1 NPVPLIVNG
10 KPGQPAPTLWSEV
23 DAIAGAGFEL
33 NGVTVNGLVDEV
45 PPPGVGFMTDTFS
58 VAAEANVLAAIA
70 AVTCA
75 PLIKLVA
82 CALPFTCTTDW
93 GKNPEPFT
101 FNTNGAAPACALTG
115 VIEETEGTEKLT
127 LKPTEL
133 EMCPPGLVTETEVE
147 PALLT
152 KDEGTAAVIVVL
164 FTKVALNGVG
174 ALKTPSQVTVG
185 FASKFEPVKVRVKL
199 ADPTIAV
206 VGEIEAIAGIRF
218 GGGGGGNCTFE
229 PFPPQLARPDAAN
242 NKKRAYI
249 VRERALL
256 LAMDLHILLFM
267 RPPL

>member
-1 NPVPLIVNG
+1 
-10 KPGQPAPTLWSEV
+10 
-23 DAIAGAGFEL
+23 
-33 NGVTVNGLVDEV
+33 
-45 PPPGVGFMTDTFS
+45 M
-58 VAAEANVLAAIA
+58 
-70 AVTCA
+70 
-75 PLIKLVA
+75 
-82 CALPFTCTTDW
+82 
-93 GKNPEPFT
+93 
-101 FNTNGAAPACALTG
+101 
-115 VIEETEGTEKLT
+115 IEETEGTEKLT

>member
-1 NPVPLIVNG
+1 
-10 KPGQPAPTLWSEV
+10 
-23 DAIAGAGFEL
+23 
-33 NGVTVNGLVDEV
+33 
-45 PPPGVGFMTDTFS
+45 
-58 VAAEANVLAAIA
+58 
-70 AVTCA
+70 
-75 PLIKLVA
+75 
-82 CALPFTCTTDW
+82 
-93 GKNPEPFT
+93 
-101 FNTNGAAPACALTG
+101 

-133 EMCPPGLVTETEVE
+133 EICPPGLVTETEVE

-218 GGGGGGNCTFE
+218 GGGGGGNFPVE
-229 PFPPQLARPDAAN
+229 PFPPQSARPDTAN
-242 NKKRAYI
+242 NRKRAQI
-249 VRERALL
+249 VREKALPF
-256 LAMDLHILLFM
+256 MTDLRI
-267 RPPL
+267 

>member
-1 NPVPLIVNG
+1 
-10 KPGQPAPTLWSEV
+10 
-23 DAIAGAGFEL
+23 
-33 NGVTVNGLVDEV
+33 
-45 PPPGVGFMTDTFS
+45 
-58 VAAEANVLAAIA
+58 
-70 AVTCA
+70 
-75 PLIKLVA
+75 
-82 CALPFTCTTDW
+82 
-93 GKNPEPFT
+93 
-101 FNTNGAAPACALTG
+101 

-133 EMCPPGLVTETEVE
+133 EICPPGLVTETEVE

-229 PFPPQLARPDAAN
+229 LLPPQPARPDTAS
-242 NKKRAYI
+242 NKKKA
-249 VRERALL
+249 
-256 LAMDLHILLFM
+256 HIAPLKALLFM
-267 RPPL
+267 TDLRI